1 MFNILKGNTTRN
13 TAEPSLT
20 DNKCKVTPPG
30 DNRWGGG
37 GGISRIISLLESR
50 RAYIQGGGEGGLQRG
65 ILRHSLAIWSSIAL
79 TDSNGT
85 VLF

>member
-1 MFNILKGNTTRN
+1 MFNILRGNTTRN
-13 TAEPSLT
+13 TAEPPLT
-20 DNKCKVTPPG
+20 DKCRVTPPG
-30 DNRWGGG
+30 GRL
-37 GGISRIISLLESR
+37 ISRIISLLESR